1 VFKLGIVLTLV
12 LGLGLAACSDDQKVS
27 TSDDATN
34 QPAASTT
41 QLVEATTTLDPKAQQ
56 MLDEINQRGKPTV
69 TVPPAPATELKVTD
83 LVVGTGAAAQPTSN
97 VLVHYV
103 GVGQATGKQFDSSWD
118 RGEPISFPLNQVIP
132 GWSQGMVG
140 MKEGGR
146 RELVV
151 PGALAYGANPP
162 TADIQP
168 NETLVFVVDLIS
180 VQ

>member
-1 VFKLGIVLTLV
+1 VLRLGIALTLTFG
-12 LGLGLAACSDDQKVS
+12 LGLGLTACGDDHPTSSAA
-27 TSDDATN
+27 TTTT
-34 QPAASTT
+34 AASA
-41 QLVEATTTLDPKAQQ
+41 EAPSSTTTTLDPKAQQ

-69 TVPPAPATELKVTD
+69 TVPAAPATQLQVTD
-83 LVVGTGAAAQPTSN
+83 LVVGTGAEAQPTSN

-146 RELVV
+146 RELVI

-162 TADIQP
+162 TPDIQP